1 MKRGMIDSGIKWI
14 GMIPRDW
21 SIDTIGNLFTRRRK
35 KVNDKEYPPLSVGKM
50 GVVPKLEKAVKAK
63 DGDCRNL
70 VNVGDIVINN
80 RSDRRGSCGVSN
92 YDGSVS
98 VKTTILTPRNE
109 MNPNYFNWFFHTE
122 QFADEFYKWGHGI
135 TNDLWTT
142 QWQEMKRIAL
152 PVPPLSIQ
160 HRIADFLDSECRE
173 IDELTTLQETIIAEL
188 KRFKRSVISEAVT
201 KGLIPDVPM
210 KDSGVKCVGMIPSHW
225 KMSPVSFVFD
235 NLDRLRT
242 PISAIDRERSNP
254 QYDYYG
260 VSGVI
265 DRTDHYNFEDKVLL
279 IGWEGTNLRRR
290 NLPLVY
296 KAEGRF
302 WVGDN
307 VHILKPKKDDYNYMA
322 LMLEALDYSDFITG
336 STLPMLSQ
344 ENLSKVKVCVPP
356 LEEQRA
362 IAEYLTMKCC
372 DIDKLISLKHQKIEE
387 LKRYRK
393 SVIFEYVTGKK
404 KVSRSQ

>member
-1 MKRGMIDSGIKWI
+1 MKRGMKDSGVSWI
-14 GMIPRDW
+14 GMIPKDW
-21 SIDTIGNLFTRRRK
+21 SIDTIGNLYTRRRK
-35 KVNDKEYPPLSVGKM
+35 KVSDKDYPPLSVGKM
-50 GVVPKLEKAVKAK
+50 GVVPQLEKAVKAK

-70 VNVGDIVINN
+70 VKVGDFVINN

-92 YDGSVS
+92 YEGSVS
-98 VKTTILTPRNE
+98 VKTTILTPRRE
-109 MNPNYFNWFFHTE
+109 MNTGYFNWFFHTE

-135 TNDLWTT
+135 ADDLWTT

-152 PVPPLSIQ
+152 PVPPLSTQ
-160 HRIADFLDSECRE
+160 RRIAEFLDRKCRE

-188 KRFKRSVISEAVT
+188 KHYKQSIVTQTVT
-201 KGLIPDVPM
+201 KGLNPDVPM
-210 KDSGVKCVGMIPSHW
+210 KDSGGKCVGTIPSHW
-225 KMSPVSFVFD
+225 TMVPVSMAFD
-235 NLDRLRT
+235 NLDRLRK
-242 PISAIDRERSNP
+242 SLLVIDRERNNP

-265 DRTDHYNFEDKVLL
+265 DRTEHYNVEDKVLL
-279 IGWEGTNLRRR
+279 IGWVGTNLQKR

-307 VHILKPKKDDYNYMA
+307 VHILKPKNDDYDYMA
-322 LMLEALDYSDFITG
+322 LMLEALDYSDFLTG
-336 STLPMLSQ
+336 STLPILSQ

-356 LEEQRA
+356 LDEQRA
-362 IAEYLTMKCC
+362 IADYLIMKCC
-372 DIDKLISLKHQKIEE
+372 DIDKMIELKQQKIEA
-387 LKRYRK
+387 LKEYKK

-404 KVSRSQ
+404 KVSHT